1 MSWHSNEIQKL
12 LNECLSRDAK
22 ISKALRLLDKL
33 RADIE
38 TYNISWS
45 RISSRIN
52 EIEEVLRDGN

>member
-1 MSWHSNEIQKL
+1 MSYQADEIQKL

-22 ISKALRLLDKL
+22 MAKALKLLDKL

-45 RISSRIN
+45 TISSRIN
-52 EIEEVLRDGN
+52 EIEEVLK